1 MLDFRALA
9 IALGIGVLVGAL
21 PTWWLTAE
29 YKDNKWMAQIEAQKV
44 EAARQL
50 QEATEKVVA
59 TERKHNAI
67 ATQLEIKNAEQQ
79 TSLDRA
85 LADNRRLASRLGG
98 LRDPGSRASCPSAVS
113 TTSGTTQQ
121 PPAEATS
128 GRLSAEATEFL
139 LEFARDADRV
149 AQYANSCHDWISK
162 INE

>member
-9 IALGIGVLVGAL
+9 IALGIGVLVGSL

-44 EAARQL
+44 EAAQQL

-98 LRDPGSRASCPSAVS
+98 LRDPGSRASCSSAVP
-113 TTSGTTQQ
+113 TTSGTAQQ
-121 PPAEATS
+121 PPTEAAA
-128 GRLSAEATEFL
+128 GRLSAEASEFL
-139 LEFARDADRV
+139 LEFARDADRA
-149 AQYANSCHDWISK
+149 AQYANSCHDWITK

>member
-98 LRDPGSRASCPSAVS
+98 LRDPGSRASCPSAVP
-113 TTSGTTQQ
+113 TTSSTAQQ
-121 PPAEATS
+121 PPAEAAS

-139 LEFARDADRV
+139 LEFARDADRA

-162 INE
+162 IND